1 MLRRERDLTVKKKRY
16 FNILERLNVVN
27 YDNGIIFTD
36 TARLDVIGRML
47 DGSGYQRVNRRGLF
61 HLYSK
66 KPISLMQGP
75 LVLLSS
81 HVDCQ
86 RNITQCFSEV
96 LAGGMLRGTYDNSIT
111 NAAAVSLMLDKKLA
125 ENVVVAFTGNE
136 EVSSI
141 GALQLAQYL
150 QNYTT
155 NVTAIVLDVSYE
167 GYGLEVDFTVENDFW
182 RKNTGM
188 VVTEIARQS
197 GYSWRF
203 VPRNG
208 EDVPEYIPEEN
219 RIYRDAVAD
228 ESWDYE
234 KFFPCFSLCL
244 PVGEG
249 EMHDN
254 RGVSA
259 RKRGYLR
266 YMEVLARL
274 ANELV

>member
-1 MLRRERDLTVKKKRY
+1 MKKKRY
-16 FNILERLNVVN
+16 FKILERLNVIN
-27 YDNGIIFTD
+27 YDDGIAFTA
-36 TARLDVIGRML
+36 TARLAVFEKLFSDTE
-47 DGSGYQRVNRRGLF
+47 YQRVNHKGLF

-81 HVDCQ
+81 HVDCE

-96 LAGGMLRGTYDNSIT
+96 QPGGMLKGTYDNSIT
-111 NAAAVSLMLDKKLA
+111 NAAVLSLMQDNKLA

-155 NVTAIVLDVSYE
+155 NVIVLVLDVSYE
-167 GYGLEVDFTVENDFW
+167 GYNQKADFTIENDFW
-182 RKNTGM
+182 SKNTGM
-188 VVTEIARQS
+188 VVTEISRQS
-197 GYSWRF
+197 GYPWRF
-203 VPRNG
+203 VPKS
-208 EDVPEYIPEEN
+208 EEEMPEYIPEEN

-234 KFFPCFSLCL
+234 DFFQCFSFCL
-244 PVGEG
+244 PVGDG

-254 RGVSA
+254 RGVTA
-259 RKRGYLR
+259 RQESFLH

>member
-1 MLRRERDLTVKKKRY
+1 MKKKKY
-16 FNILERLNVVN
+16 FKILERLNVVN
-27 YDNGIIFTD
+27 YDNGISFTD
-36 TARLDVIGRML
+36 TARLDVIKDML
-47 DGSGYQRVNRRGLF
+47 QNSEYERVNRKGLF

-81 HVDCQ
+81 HVDCH
-86 RNITQCFSEV
+86 RKITQCFSEV
-96 LAGGMLRGTYDNSIT
+96 LSGGMLLGTYDNSIT
-111 NAAAVSLMLDKKLA
+111 NAAVLALMLENKLT

-150 QNYTT
+150 RNYTT
-155 NVTAIVLDVSYE
+155 DVTVIVLDVSYE
-167 GYGLEVDFTVENDFW
+167 GYNQEADFTIENDFW
-182 RKNTGM
+182 TKNIGM

-197 GYSWRF
+197 GYAWRF
-203 VPRNG
+203 VPKA
-208 EDVPEYIPEEN
+208 EEEMPDYVPEEN
-219 RIYRDAVAD
+219 RIYRNGEAD
-228 ESWDYE
+228 EAWDYE
-234 KFFPCFSLCL
+234 AFFPCFSFCL
-244 PVGEG
+244 PVGDG

-259 RKRGYLR
+259 RQKGFLH